1 MAQHSISASQFK
13 SRCLA
18 LMDAVAAGGEPLLIT
33 KNGKPVAELHP
44 VRGGRPP
51 LPWGIGA
58 GGRISG
64 NILAPVL
71 DDGDWEVLQP

>member
-1 MAQHSISASQFK
+1 
-13 SRCLA
+13 
-18 LMDAVAAGGEPLLIT
+18 LLIT

-44 VRGGRPP
+44 VRGGRAP

-64 NILAPVL
+64 DILAPVL
-71 DDGDWEVLQP
+71 DDGDWEALQP